1 MTSERGSASPEVEHS
16 LQRPEPDL
24 EADSLERSERQD
36 TIIEAG
42 AVGATTEDPS
52 PSGDLLV
59 GQSPPEEVVQSLQ
72 IPEGGALESPGSL
85 RRPDSDLGE
94 AGGSSSYVPSLCSPT
109 TRDSLDEGYD
119 PDETLKIVVYD
130 NEAIK
135 ISSSG
140 MYHDHYSEEEEED
153 DDDQDVVY
161 LSSRSSRSASTQN
174 LNIRNGANGDDDD
187 DVVYISSTS
196 TSHINTENDNSRR
209 VSTDANA
216 NNVQAQQDQA
226 QAEAERQ
233 RDIVQLH
240 LSYEDSQDVELYPF
254 IIPAN
259 LRRQPNLEEQSR
271 EQSID
276 ALEQID
282 SDIVEIEPN
291 KFTIVRDHDTENGN
305 DEKIKLM
312 NIKSKIDYGDWD
324 KYASNE
330 SNIKVCN
337 DILNSINFDE
347 ISLTSLRKL
356 RHSHLKL
363 QKMSKID
370 SLDSDNKVFSEI
382 WNAVKQD
389 KFNGSLT
396 ENGGSDSDQ
405 AVFNT
410 LNKSLSLESGG
421 TTNSLFGNRMK
432 AIPEHADSSMS
443 SKDSFALPENPVPS
457 PVYYPA
463 ATGLPDDV
471 TGGPDSGSGSASKA
485 QGASDK
491 SILALREWCSSRQ
504 QKCSCD
510 VMLHIFK
517 YYLLLFSLHI
527 ILIFIN
533 QIIFIQILSKRF
545 RKN

>member
-1 MTSERGSASPEVEHS
+1 MISP
-16 LQRPEPDL
+16 Q
-24 EADSLERSERQD
+24 
-36 TIIEAG
+36 IIYYPSKQNFEYFPAG
-42 AVGATTEDPS
+42 C
-52 PSGDLLV
+52 SGHC
-59 GQSPPEEVVQSLQ
+59 
-72 IPEGGALESPGSL
+72 GGG
-85 RRPDSDLGE
+85 
-94 AGGSSSYVPSLCSPT
+94 
-109 TRDSLDEGYD
+109 
-119 PDETLKIVVYD
+119 
-130 NEAIK
+130 
-135 ISSSG
+135 
-140 MYHDHYSEEEEED
+140 
-153 DDDQDVVY
+153 
-161 LSSRSSRSASTQN
+161 
-174 LNIRNGANGDDDD
+174 NGDDDD
-187 DVVYISSTS
+187 DVVYISSAS
-196 TSHINTENDNSRR
+196 TSHINTDNDNSRR
-209 VSTDANA
+209 ISTDANA
-216 NNVQAQQDQA
+216 NQVLLDQALA
-226 QAEAERQ
+226 QAEADRQ

-282 SDIVEIEPN
+282 SSDIVEIEPN
-291 KFTIVRDHDTENGN
+291 KFTIVRDHEENGN

-312 NIKSKIDYGDWD
+312 NIKSKIEYGDWD

-389 KFNGSLT
+389 KFGT
-396 ENGGSDSDQ
+396 ENGSDSDQ

-410 LNKSLSLESGG
+410 LNQSLSLESRRSLESG
-421 TTNSLFGNRMK
+421 TNSLLNRMK
-432 AIPEHADSSMS
+432 AIPEHAADSSMS

-463 ATGLPDDV
+463 ATGLPDGDEI
-471 TGGPDSGSGSASKA
+471 TDSTSKVQAS
-485 QGASDK
+485 ASDK
-491 SILALREWCSSRQ
+491 SILALRECCSSRQ

-510 VMLHIFK
+510 VMPNFFQIFPLIL
-517 YYLLLFSLHI
+517 YNRI
-527 ILIFIN
+527 ILEIFVHFFTKKL
-533 QIIFIQILSKRF
+533 IIT
-545 RKN
+545 

>member
-1 MTSERGSASPEVEHS
+1 MKLMYLISRVFLPWTFLIFWPKLH
-16 LQRPEPDL
+16 
-24 EADSLERSERQD
+24 
-36 TIIEAG
+36 TK
-42 AVGATTEDPS
+42 
-52 PSGDLLV
+52 
-59 GQSPPEEVVQSLQ
+59 QSP
-72 IPEGGALESPGSL
+72 IK
-85 RRPDSDLGE
+85 
-94 AGGSSSYVPSLCSPT
+94 PSLN
-109 TRDSLDEGYD
+109 GIN
-119 PDETLKIVVYD
+119 KI
-130 NEAIK
+130 
-135 ISSSG
+135 
-140 MYHDHYSEEEEED
+140 
-153 DDDQDVVY
+153 
-161 LSSRSSRSASTQN
+161 
-174 LNIRNGANGDDDD
+174 LNIFLLLSGHGGGNGDDDD
-187 DVVYISSTS
+187 DVVYISSAS
-196 TSHINTENDNSRR
+196 TSHVNTDNDNSRR

-216 NNVQAQQDQA
+216 NLQEQQRLQDQ
-226 QAEAERQ
+226 Q
-233 RDIVQLH
+233 RDIAQLH

-259 LRRQPNLEEQSR
+259 LRRQPNLEEQ
-271 EQSID
+271 ESID

-291 KFTIVRDHDTENGN
+291 KFTIVRDHEENGN
-305 DEKIKLM
+305 DEKIKLL
-312 NIKSKIDYGDWD
+312 NIKGKIDYSDWD

-330 SNIKVCN
+330 SNIKVCS

-389 KFNGSLT
+389 KFGD
-396 ENGGSDSDQ
+396 GSDSDQ

-410 LNKSLSLESGG
+410 LNQSLSLESG
-421 TTNSLFGNRMK
+421 TNSLLTRMK
-432 AIPEHADSSMS
+432 AIPEDSSMS

>member
-16 LQRPEPDL
+16 LQRPEHDL

-517 YYLLLFSLHI
+517 YLLSFSLHI
-527 ILIFIN
+527 IIFIKK
-533 QIIFIQILSKRF
+533 IIFI
-545 RKN
+545 